1 MTFYQDHAFIDA
13 VRTHFVSLTVHC
25 TPVTAS
31 GDRAGEDV
39 IAAYSAFVIDIFGVW
54 CLVSAGHVISDSETG
69 IEKKPTPFTY
79 QEHQKIHVDRDGI
92 DICLIPLRD
101 FYRDSLKA
109 NGIAPI
115 PCVMWDQSVPECDEY
130 ALLGAPMETTRPIA
144 ETERRGPGLSVLLAM
159 VPLEPRPLPAE
170 RVLSTAP
177 RFCGELLDGGE
188 LKSVK
193 GMSGGPILGI
203 RHSGTNIVRSY
214 SCLAVQS
221 SWHEPS
227 RLVFGTPVGMIV
239 HFVKTELIR
248 SLSESKSA

>member
-69 IEKKPTPFTY
+69 IETILKNPNLVIRRIALADFFNPNAVTKKPTPFTY

-177 RFCGELLDGGE
+177 RFCGELLDGE
-188 LKSVK
+188 
-193 GMSGGPILGI
+193 
-203 RHSGTNIVRSY
+203 N
-214 SCLAVQS
+214 
-221 SWHEPS
+221 
-227 RLVFGTPVGMIV
+227 
-239 HFVKTELIR
+239 
-248 SLSESKSA
+248 